1 MPDDPI
7 NAKYRP
13 VSEKLRKTIEDA
25 LRAEFPDVFGEGE
38 MGKGKGKGGGRI
50 PIATTHVK
58 FPGVDHLNVDYVNL
72 IAGNELKPLK

>member
-1 MPDDPI
+1 MPDPTHD
-7 NAKYRP
+7 AKYRP
-13 VSEKLRKTIEDA
+13 VTDKLRKTIEDA

-38 MGKGKGKGGGRI
+38 MGKGKGGGRI

-72 IAGNELKPLK
+72 IASNEIKPLK